1 MSLLQRLKN
10 LFEDPPPPLVFEI
23 SESGLAWAALD
34 REARAGFTPVQPGAL
49 QISPVDDN
57 VKAPEAL
64 TAALRNA
71 LAASGVRRKE
81 TAVILP
87 DYCARIAVLDF
98 ESFPSDPG
106 EQLALVRFRMRK
118 TVPFDLDAAS
128 IGYHVRPGAG
138 SGKHYEVVAA
148 AAAVGI
154 VARYEA
160 CFRSAGLVPGF
171 ITLSSLAAIDLL
183 PPDGITVSVKLGG
196 RVLAI
201 TVAQG
206 RQLKLLRCVEL
217 DQVNLE
223 EVMQVLFPTFA
234 FAEDELP
241 ERPARILLCGF
252 NGLTEP
258 LRQLCESELAVA
270 TEPLRAALALPTAA
284 NAGLLGYLQA
294 NGAASVKE
302 PVKEPK

>member
-1 MSLLQRLKN
+1 MNFLHRLRN
-10 LFEDPPPPLVFEI
+10 LFEDPPPPLAFEI
-23 SESGLAWAALD
+23 SEGGLAWAAVD
-34 REARAGFTPVQPGAL
+34 REARTGFTPLEPGAL
-49 QISPVDDN
+49 QITPVEDN
-57 VKAPEAL
+57 VKAPDAL
-64 TAALRNA
+64 TSAVRNA
-71 LAASGVRRKE
+71 LAESGVRRKE
-81 TAVILP
+81 AAVILP

-98 ESFPSDPG
+98 ESFPSDPA

-118 TVPFDLDAAS
+118 TVPFDLEAAS
-128 IGYHVRPGAG
+128 IGFHLETGPG

-148 AAAVGI
+148 VAAVGI
-154 VARYEA
+154 VSHYEA
-160 CFRSAGLVPGF
+160 CFRSVGLAPGF
-171 ITLSSLAAIDLL
+171 ITLSSLAALDLL
-183 PPDGITVSVKLGG
+183 PPGGITVAVKLGG

-206 RQLKLLRCVEL
+206 RRLKLLRCVEV

-223 EVMQVLFPTFA
+223 EVMQVLFPTVA

-241 ERPARILLCGF
+241 ERPSRILLCGF

-270 TEPLRAALALPTAA
+270 TEPLRAALAVPTAN

-294 NGAASVKE
+294 NGAASVRT
-302 PVKEPK
+302 PK